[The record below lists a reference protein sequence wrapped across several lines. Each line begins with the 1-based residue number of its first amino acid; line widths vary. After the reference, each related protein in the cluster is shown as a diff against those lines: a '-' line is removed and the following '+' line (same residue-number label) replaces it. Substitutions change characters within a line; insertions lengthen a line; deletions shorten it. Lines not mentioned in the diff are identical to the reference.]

1 MDGGGWLTFLIVIIL
16 ASLLPTFVAL
26 RGKRA
31 PGGWWGLLGASLVGA
46 YIGGRLLGQWW
57 WVIGGFNVI
66 GGLLGG
72 LILGYGLQLLG
83 TQAKPEEHH
92 AGHMH

>member
-1 MDGGGWLTFLIVIIL
+1 M
-16 ASLLPTFVAL
+16 
-26 RGKRA
+26 
-31 PGGWWGLLGASLVGA
+31 
-46 YIGGRLLGQWW
+46 GQWW

-72 LILGYGLQLLG
+72 LILAYALQLLG
-83 TQAKPEEHH
+83 SQGKRQPHH